1 MGTAA
6 RGWKACLSCFYLFI
20 FFFLMQTLFGISVA
34 HKLFPSSCLVFKCM
48 DGLWLGAGGGGEQ
61 DKVILSHSSF
71 VPPSVPGLEWN
82 WMHKKLIGTIT
93 FPKKMRMIRRIPR
106 DVGLMGEVTPSS
118 SIPWQIAALLFC
130 SEQTSRHLLIM
141 GCSAA
146 EPKNQD
152 PPVLGA
158 VLTQSSEAVIGPK
171 DLTVCM

>member
-6 RGWKACLSCFYLFI
+6 RGWEACLSCWFFFFS

-34 HKLFPSSCLVFKCM
+34 HKFFPSSCLVFKCM

-71 VPPSVPGLEWN
+71 VPPSVPELEWN

-106 DVGLMGEVTPSS
+106 DTGLMGEVTPSS

-152 PPVLGA
+152 PLCSM
-158 VLTQSSEAVIGPK
+158 LY
-171 DLTVCM
+171 